1 MSRLRRWA
9 RALRQQSLVVFFA
22 ARDPQKGVEVRGR
35 HWRDIRGDKV
45 ALKDYPSAGFEPM
58 GVPANP
64 MFERGCEISR
74 VVPMARD

>member
-1 MSRLRRWA
+1 MREENLTTT
-9 RALRQQSLVVFFA
+9 LPL
-22 ARDPQKGVEVRGR
+22 KGVEVRGR

-58 GVPANP
+58 GVPATP

-74 VVPMARD
+74 VVPMARDERRIPARACPER

>member
-1 MSRLRRWA
+1 MCGY
-9 RALRQQSLVVFFA
+9 
-22 ARDPQKGVEVRGR
+22 P
-35 HWRDIRGDKV
+35 GDKV

>member
-1 MSRLRRWA
+1 MRGIATTRCTRPAVARTSSAHSVRLVA
-9 RALRQQSLVVFFA
+9 RSGGA
-22 ARDPQKGVEVRGR
+22 AVCGYP
-35 HWRDIRGDKV
+35 GDKV